1 MDSFRSYYVG
11 QIFRTS
17 HGFGDYWLAY
27 QGGSEDGGSCLAQR
41 WGLEHGHEESIRWV
55 LIALFDLLRCKVR
68 AITMDSFRSYYV
80 GQIFRT
86 SHGFGDY
93 WLAYQGGS
101 EDGGSCLAQRW
112 GLEHG
117 ESRVVWAGRRVW
129 LKALT
134 SDSCDVSIDLDND
147 AKACS
152 RLYSQA

>member
-1 MDSFRSYYVG
+1 
-11 QIFRTS
+11 
-17 HGFGDYWLAY
+17 
-27 QGGSEDGGSCLAQR
+27 
-41 WGLEHGHEESIRWV
+41 
-55 LIALFDLLRCKVR
+55 
-68 AITMDSFRSYYV
+68 MDSFRSYYV

-134 SDSCDVSIDLDND
+134 SDSSDVSIEAPPAINTSHV
-147 AKACS
+147 KAES
-152 RLYSQA
+152 NKNGTGFVELMGRYSDYNIETEQYGDYG